1 MLSKLKKLKLNKI
14 AIISISILISLALC
28 FGFFYAALINQEK
41 QKMEVSVLEI
51 SPYTEE
57 LSIAGKEITQNYAVT
72 TINGKKYINNLNTV
86 KLLLK
91 GTDENYSGNSLTASN
106 IVVKVGGSV
115 VTPKTKTLGSAQNI
129 TNGVQYELTL
139 AGIPGNGV
147 LTVEVDANT
156 LTDKSQNKNILT
168 KLNIPCDVVISKSM
182 KHEWNIVQI
191 NGKWY
196 NVDCSGADLL
206 NSDRDC
212 FFLKSDLFF
221 RFLGYY
227 NGISYS
233 NEKAENVDLD

>member
-1 MLSKLKKLKLNKI
+1 MLYESGTGVCRAFAI
-14 AIISISILISLALC
+14 A
-28 FGFFYAALINQEK
+28 Y
-41 QKMEVSVLEI
+41 
-51 SPYTEE
+51 
-57 LSIAGKEITQNYAVT
+57 
-72 TINGKKYINNLNTV
+72 
-86 KLLLK
+86 
-91 GTDENYSGNSLTASN
+91 
-106 IVVKVGGSV
+106 
-115 VTPKTKTLGSAQNI
+115 
-129 TNGVQYELTL
+129 
-139 AGIPGNGV
+139 
-147 LTVEVDANT
+147 
-156 LTDKSQNKNILT
+156 KNILT

-212 FFLKSDLFF
+212 LFF